1 MPPVQH
7 SSSSRSAHKESD
19 QIPSNQNYTLG
30 DYSFRIERSSVPGST
45 NDKIEAICTDKDGK
59 NARKS
64 IQVPS
69 STQLSGWFVEANET
83 EATVYATLKVPVG
96 DGPKTSDLDTS
107 PIAQPITATGTITRW
122 ADNWQNPNYPSSIK
136 TFTGAAF
143 AYGYRGGAGLQCEIE
158 TASEMGGQTSKTESF
173 NFITGELYRT
183 TYNYANSQFTH
194 NGKTVYY
201 VAGTN
206 GGSWGEKSSG
216 IDVIIDGNYDLTHA
230 REIAWTL
237 VYGNSSGDE
246 YETKEIM
253 VGRFAIDIED
263 AGGVGPDAEG
273 GDDPDDGWDDP
284 DDYYDDDY
292 DDYDDTEEY
301 DDELYLELD
310 KWDGEPGESFTV
322 TITGHNGESVVVSIQ
337 PNDATE
343 EILTYRL
350 YAPASKDAPLTYT
363 FTTDESWMAEGIYS
377 RAFLVTATTDETART
392 ANDGF
397 TLHVEEPDML
407 TVDTDMDEGQ
417 PGETITAYVGG
428 HSGHTFSAVVTNAV
442 GDIVATFSHV
452 VPQSQYSDVELPIVL
467 NEAWFSSNSSS
478 ETLIITA
485 TTDDNRQA
493 SAVFKMVLEPLTVSL
508 DVDKYTAE
516 VGEEVTWSME
526 AEGGNGNYQ
535 YNFFIFL
542 DGELVRDGRWQ
553 FDNFLT
559 YTPHSPGTYTVEG
572 YAKDSRLSQNVKAP
586 EDGEVIVEG
595 EPEPEPEP
603 EPDEITRTLY
613 ITVTGAL
620 SGRHNDP
627 GKDPSYSYLPAD
639 KSTIADYGCG
649 GDGGHGGGGGAGA
662 SNVVVYK
669 FATDKADSKEITA
682 ITKRPGFGS
691 GGGKGGKGGDGCIL
705 VYY

>member
-7 SSSSRSAHKESD
+7 SSSSGSAHKDSD
-19 QIPSNQNYTLG
+19 QIPADQNYSLG
-30 DYSFRIERSSVPGST
+30 EYSFRIERTSVPGSS
-45 NDKIEAICTDKDGK
+45 NDKIEAICTQGGK

-69 STQLSGWFVEANET
+69 STLLDGWYVEANGT
-83 EATVYATLKVPVG
+83 EATVYAVEKI
-96 DGPKTSDLDTS
+96 PKGGEGEYTSDLDTS
-107 PIAQPITATGTITRW
+107 PVTKPIPAGIVSSVYENDNSITS
-122 ADNWQNPNYPSSIK
+122 DSYS
-136 TFTGAAF
+136 GAVGC
-143 AYGYRGGAGLQCEIE
+143 AYYYDGGYRPVFASSESVYVNFVMTIKNKE
-158 TASEMGGQTSKTESF
+158 TGQTYT
-173 NFITGELYRT
+173 NQGVLDRLYNQW
-183 TYNYANSQFTH
+183 TYD
-194 NGKTVYY
+194 GKTVYY
-201 VAGTN
+201 WSSSITRGGDRFTSGTCSLN
-206 GGSWGEKSSG
+206 SSPA
-216 IDVIIDGNYDLTHA
+216 DKTE
-230 REIAWTL
+230 EIAWTMI
-237 VYGNSSGDE
+237 YGDNVSPTE
-246 YETKEIM
+246 YETKEVI
-253 VGRFAIDIED
+253 VGRFAIDLED

-284 DDYYDDDY
+284 DDYYDDDN

-322 TITGHNGESVVVSIQ
+322 TITGHNGESVVVSVQ

-363 FTTDESWMAEGIYS
+363 FTTDESWMADGIYS
-377 RAFLVTATTDETART
+377 RAFFVTATTDETART

-397 TLHVEEPDML
+397 TLYVEEPDML

-442 GDIVATFSHV
+442 GDIVATFSHI

-493 SAVFKMVLEPLTVSL
+493 STVFKMVLEPLTVSL

-542 DGELVRDGRWQ
+542 DGELIRDGRWQ

-572 YAKDSRLSQNVKAP
+572 YVKDSRLSQNVKAP

-627 GKDPSYSYLPAD
+627 GKDPSYSYLPAE
-639 KSTIADYGCG
+639 KNTIADYGCG